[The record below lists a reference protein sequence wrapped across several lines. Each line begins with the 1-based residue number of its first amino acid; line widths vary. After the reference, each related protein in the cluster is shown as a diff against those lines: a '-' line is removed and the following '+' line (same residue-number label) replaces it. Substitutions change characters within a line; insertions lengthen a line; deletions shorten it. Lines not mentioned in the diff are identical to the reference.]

1 MVIKIGILKLMKIS
15 EIWQKFLNTRTA
27 NIIAICGLIDI
38 PIFLIFLLF
47 LIGIYDIN
55 EFSGLLYILLY
66 TILIPFYLFIKLLI
80 IIIIFLLEKF
90 HKTSNFDL
98 SYIDKKSKI
107 IETILILI
115 NLLVTISITIKML
128 F

>member
-1 MVIKIGILKLMKIS
+1 MKIS
-15 EIWQKFLNTRTA
+15 EIWQKLLNTRTA

-115 NLLVTISITIKML
+115 NLLVTISITTKTL